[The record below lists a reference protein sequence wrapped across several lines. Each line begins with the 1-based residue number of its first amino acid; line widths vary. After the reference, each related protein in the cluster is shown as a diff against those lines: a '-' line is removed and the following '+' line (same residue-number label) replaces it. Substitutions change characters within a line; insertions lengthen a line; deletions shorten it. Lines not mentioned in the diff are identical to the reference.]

1 MKFEITENGNLKIS
15 AEAEDKDMLE
25 DNKAHNG
32 GDDLASLCDLLE
44 YTGWRPNGRL
54 YDVQPEWIGALT
66 DAPILT
72 DDLTIADN
80 GDATVHGN
88 VWWFPNYMVEN
99 FMETLIEKGSVIFQS
114 APKN

>member
-1 MKFEITENGNLKIS
+1 MKFEITENGNLKIIS
-15 AEAEDKDMLE
+15 EAEDKEMLE
-25 DNKAHNG
+25 ENKARHNA
-32 GDDLASLCDLLE
+32 DDIGSLCDLLE
-44 YTGWRPNGRL
+44 DTGWRPNGRL
-54 YDVQPEWIGALT
+54 YDVRPEWIGALT

-72 DDLTIADN
+72 DGLTIEDN

-114 APKN
+114 PPKN